1 MAKGGKQDEMQ
12 AIIIKK
18 VIKKGGGH
26 HGGAWKVAYAD
37 FVTAMMA
44 FFLLLWLLNVSTD
57 EALEVISSYFDP
69 SHPKIADTRSGA
81 GGIMGGLTM
90 SKEGAMA
97 EDRQPPVAQQNT
109 GTDRKT
115 MEVNKQ
121 GGIADSDGLKKLE
134 DELRNKEETRF
145 KEAQKA
151 LEKALQSSEEL
162 KELAKHLQ
170 IDVTPEGLR
179 IQIIDQE
186 GEPMFRS
193 GSADMVAKAR
203 TLMETVADVIQTM
216 PNDISV
222 RGHTDSHKY
231 SPGATYT
238 NWELSAD
245 RANAAR
251 RVLLEKSVAISRLND
266 VMGKA
271 DREHLIAE
279 NPLDAR
285 NRRISIIML
294 RETVEHAFRRGAFD
308 DQIPEDNRLED
319 YDDFEDYEDNLP
331 LINDKPAGTFQ
342 KSPGNVYFP

>member
-12 AIIIKK
+12 VVIINKK
-18 VIKKGGGH
+18 VVKKGGGH

-69 SHPKIADTRSGA
+69 AHPKIADTRSGA
-81 GGIMGGLTM
+81 GGVLGGLTM
-90 SKEGAMA
+90 STEGSMAQTMQKPVPPETSGYKTGDQQRAEQTPQEAML
-97 EDRQPPVAQQNT
+97 
-109 GTDRKT
+109 
-115 MEVNKQ
+115 KQ
-121 GGIADSDGLKKLE
+121 LE
-134 DELRNKEETRF
+134 QELRKKETQRF
-145 KEAQKA
+145 EEAKKAIEEAMQKT
-151 LEKALQSSEEL
+151 EGL
-162 KELAKHLQ
+162 KELAKHLR

-186 GEPMFRS
+186 GKPMFAI
-193 GSADMVAKAR
+193 GSAEMLPAMR
-203 TLMETVADVIQTM
+203 SLMDTVANVVQTM
-216 PNDISV
+216 PNDVSI

-231 SPGATYT
+231 APGATYT

-245 RANAAR
+245 RANSAR
-251 RVLLEKSVAISRLND
+251 RVLLDKGINEGRLND

-294 RETVEHAFRRGAFD
+294 RETVEQAYQRGEFGD
-308 DQIPEDNRLED
+308 VSEEF
-319 YDDFEDYEDNLP
+319 DFESYESDTDLP
-331 LINDKPAGTFQ
+331 LIDDQPVGTFQ
-342 KSPGNVYFP
+342 KSPGSVYFP

>member
-12 AIIIKK
+12 AIIVKK
-18 VIKKGGGH
+18 VIKKADGH

-69 SHPKIADTRSGA
+69 SHPRIADTRSGS
-81 GGIMGGLTM
+81 GGVLGGLTM
-90 SKEGAMA
+90 SKEGSMA
-97 EDRQPPVAQQNT
+97 QTLQKPVPPETSGYKSGEKAT
-109 GTDRKT
+109 GESKGDNSET
-115 MEVNKQ
+115 
-121 GGIADSDGLKKLE
+121 
-134 DELRNKEETRF
+134 LRET
-145 KEAQKA
+145 
-151 LEKALQSSEEL
+151 LEKQLREQEAKRFEQAKQELEKELKENAEL
-162 KELAKHLQ
+162 KELAKHLR

-186 GEPMFRS
+186 GEPMFAI
-193 GSADMVAKAR
+193 GSAEMLPNMKM
-203 TLMETVADVIQTM
+203 LMDTVSDIIKSM

-222 RGHTDSHKY
+222 RGHTDSY
-231 SPGATYT
+231 QYAPGATYT

-245 RANAAR
+245 RANSAR
-251 RVLLEKSVAISRLND
+251 RSLLNKGIASSRLND

-285 NRRISIIML
+285 NRRISIIL
-294 RETVEHAFRRGAFD
+294 LNETVDQAFQRGAFD
-308 DQIPEDNRLED
+308 DQLPDNRAL
-319 YDDFEDYEDNLP
+319 DDMSLDDYEDLP
-331 LINDKPAGTFQ
+331 VVDDSPVGTFQ
-342 KSPGNVYFP
+342 KTPGEVFFP